1 MPHLVLILKR
11 RKSCAAAFGRSLV
24 GRGFSLDSKVD
35 PYWALAP
42 LFSTD
47 RLSAT
52 LDSLSLSTVTVTIAN
67 K

>member
-11 RKSCAAAFGRSLV
+11 RKSSAAAFGRSFV
-24 GRGFSLDSKVD
+24 GRGFSLVSKVD

-47 RLSAT
+47 RLFD
-52 LDSLSLSTVTVTIAN
+52 LPYFLSLSTVTVTIAN